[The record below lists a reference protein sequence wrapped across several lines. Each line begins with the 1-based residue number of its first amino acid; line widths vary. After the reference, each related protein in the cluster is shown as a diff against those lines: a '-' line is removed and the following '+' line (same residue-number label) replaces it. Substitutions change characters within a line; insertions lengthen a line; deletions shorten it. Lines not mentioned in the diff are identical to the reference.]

1 MITRRRLKVL
11 IRNVDDIPSVSY
23 GDGAQKRVVFGQKQ
37 GAPTFAMR
45 IFDVPPGGGSSDHSH
60 DFEHQMLILEGEGT
74 LRNEQGDAPLKA
86 GSALFVPANERH
98 QLRNTGK
105 ENLRFVCVVPLR
117 GEDSC
122 SPL

>member
-1 MITRRRLKVL
+1 ML
-11 IRNVDDIPSVSY
+11 IRNIDEIQSVPY
-23 GDGAQKRVVFGQKQ
+23 GEGARKRVVFGQKE

-60 DFEHQMLILEGEGT
+60 DFEHEVLILTGEGV
-74 LRNEQGDAPLKA
+74 LRGAWGDAPFKA
-86 GSALFVPANERH
+86 GSALLIPANEQH

-105 ENLRFVCVVPLR
+105 ENLRFLCMVPLR

-122 SPL
+122 CML